1 MAFNYYAKLVRI
13 IESNDNYI
21 AIRKVNKS
29 VKTKKFNGKNN
40 YYDHYYLL
48 LDKNNEPIKY
58 GKFYDL
64 EKFANYLKIE
74 VHELESKT
82 IINFTTLPH

>member
-21 AIRKVNKS
+21 SIRKVNKTA
-29 VKTKKFNGKNN
+29 KTKRFNGEYN

-64 EKFANYLKIE
+64 EKLASYLKIE
-74 VHELESKT
+74 VSELESK
-82 IINFTTLPH
+82 IVIE